1 MALSATFR
9 HVCSPQSSHLSLHVS
24 CNMCTC
30 YWSPRLMFHSLS
42 LHLSFPV
49 SCNTRTCYRLLR
61 LMFHNPT
68 VPAYLEN
75 GFLKK
80 LFLWLPMGWPCLQH
94 SGMLPVNRA
103 HICLLM
109 YPATCAHVTGYED
122 SCSKLLA
129 CICGPAC
136 SIMAC

>member
-1 MALSATFR
+1 MFAVHRAYICLFMCPVTCA
-9 HVCSPQSSHLSLHVS
+9 HVTGYQDSCSIV
-24 CNMCTC
+24 
-30 YWSPRLMFHSLS
+30 LS

-109 YPATCAHVTGYED
+109 YPATCALVTGYKD

-136 SIMAC
+136 SIPAC